1 MQGVGFRGSNCSEDF
16 AWSSGLLFMRGV
28 LNRGLGFR
36 VGALKKGFL
45 MDCHAGTSDVM
56 PGLGKP

>member
-36 VGALKKGFL
+36 VGALKKRVS
-45 MDCHAGTSDVM
+45 H
-56 PGLGKP
+56 GLPCGHF